1 MLIHFFILYYV
12 FYEGKNGIPNGRLNP
27 ISLYTKAIIPQIEII
42 TKRAI
47 TPQIIRF
54 LPSST
59 AFSSPPTRKINLA
72 KPQKNAMSAKPTT
85 TGKATCIRSINIL
98 TSSLKLFGG
107 INIYGVGHIGPPSP
121 PIVWHITLAS
131 TQEPR
136 STAVPT
142 DVSNRASWAVLI
154 LVSSP

>member
-42 TKRAI
+42 TKRAT
-47 TPQIIRF
+47 TPQIIRLF
-54 LPSST
+54 PSLT
-59 AFSSPPTRKINLA
+59 AVSSPPTRKINLA
-72 KPQKNAMSAKPTT
+72 KPQKNARRAKPTT

-121 PIVWHITLAS
+121 PIVPPWAY
-131 TQEPR
+131 
-136 STAVPT
+136 AVVVKIINKAKKNKRVA
-142 DVSNRASWAVLI
+142 DIFFIFLKVSI
-154 LVSSP
+154 I